1 MKGNTL
7 KLIAVGLAG
16 YFVGFY
22 EYKYKMTKSLLDT
35 TIEQNKKLKEAK
47 TEES

>member
-22 EYKYKMTKSLLDT
+22 EYKYKMTKSLLDA
-35 TIEQNKKLKEAK
+35 TIEQNKKLKEDK